1 MAKTRR
7 GRKSPAVHPVMAAA
21 IKLRPKLQQWRRHL
35 HMYPEPSMEEHE
47 TAAYVV
53 EQLRAIGLDEIKT
66 GVGETGVTCLVRG
79 GKGRKTVA
87 LRGDMDALEIQE
99 ETGAEYAS
107 RKPGLMHACGH
118 DAHTACLLGAGAI
131 LSGMAGKL
139 PGNVKLVFQ
148 PGEEGSAGALKMI
161 QDGCLE
167 KPKVSGIAG
176 LHLIHDLPSGD
187 IGIRRGYRNAQTD
200 EIEMIIHG
208 VSAHAAAPHEGVDA
222 IAVASQAL
230 IAIQHFLARHTDA
243 VDRKLLT
250 FGMIEGGTRPNIL
263 ADAVRVQGTIRTIEP
278 AGREAL
284 LAFLKKDL
292 RKLVGAMGGRLTVRI
307 VEGYPPLKNDD
318 GVVDA
323 LEAAATDIVGEARVV
338 EVPVPGLGG
347 EDFAYFGLE
356 GGIPAALSRLGT
368 RDEKKGFISPLHS
381 STFDCDDAKVLPV
394 GAAHLART
402 AMRMLGG

>member
-21 IKLRPKLQQWRRHL
+21 IKLRPKLRQWRRHI
-35 HMYPEPSMEEHE
+35 HMYPEPSMEEQE

-53 EQLRAIGLDEIKT
+53 EQLREIGLHEMKT

-87 LRGDMDALEIQE
+87 LRADMDALEIE
-99 ETGAEYAS
+99 EQNDVEYAS

-161 QDGCLE
+161 QDGCLQ
-167 KPKVSGIAG
+167 KPKVAAIAG
-176 LHLIHDLPSGD
+176 LHLMHDLPSGD

-200 EIEMIIHG
+200 EIDMTIHG

-230 IAIQHFLARHTDA
+230 IAVQQFLARHTDA

-250 FGMIEGGTRPNIL
+250 FGIIEGGTRPNIL
-263 ADAVRVQGTIRTIEP
+263 ADAVRVRGTIRTIEP
-278 AGREAL
+278 AGREAIL
-284 LAFLKKDL
+284 TFLNKDL
-292 RKLVGAMGGRLTVRI
+292 RKLVAAMGGKLTVRI
-307 VEGYPPLKNDD
+307 EEGYPPLKNDD
-318 GVVDA
+318 SVVDA
-323 LEAAATDIVGEARVV
+323 LEAAATDIVGEGRVV

-347 EDFAYFGLE
+347 EDFAYFGIE
-356 GGIPAALSRLGT
+356 GGIPAAMSRLGT
-368 RDEKKGFISPLHS
+368 RDEKKGFTSPLHS

-394 GAAHLART
+394 GAAHLAQT
-402 AMRMLGG
+402 AIRMLRG